1 MRFAEHLK
9 SLAISGTRV
18 FGDSITAGF
27 NASRAELAWPAL
39 FASAVEG
46 FPIRNHAIPGTVLQG
61 SKLVDGKPRPNNGVG
76 RFVQALLDRP
86 HEDAILILYGYND
99 GRYTAA
105 PETMS
110 VAGFVRDYSRIL
122 KELIAAGHG
131 QRIAIGSPPYI
142 PDVGFS
148 VGSAGFTGQT
158 REGFRA
164 LCGSGPRACP
174 AIFGFL
180 CPGLRTDDGAWR
192 RTSRLA
198 RHHPPQRRRPPGDL
212 RSVPGCRPMMIS
224 DSPAPPC
231 DGKLSGYGA
240 CPCHRLTTN
249 SNTSSFGR
257 RRDRHRSAPH
267 RCPRPTP
274 CRPSYR

>member
-9 SLAISGTRV
+9 SLEISGTRV

-61 SKLVDGKPRPNNGVG
+61 SKLVDGKPRSNNGVG

-122 KELIAAGHG
+122 KALIAAGHG

-158 REGFRA
+158 REGFERYVEA
-164 LCGSGPRACP
+164 VRE
-174 AIFGFL
+174 
-180 CPGLRTDDGAWR
+180 
-192 RTSRLA
+192 LA
-198 RHHPPQRRRPPGDL
+198 RQFSVFYAPVYERMMEHGDGLLASPDITHPNDAG
-212 RSVPGCRPMMIS
+212 
-224 DSPAPPC
+224 
-231 DGKLSGYGA
+231 
-240 CPCHRLTTN
+240 HRVIFET
-249 SNTSSFGR
+249 F
-257 RRDRHRSAPH
+257 RDAAR
-267 RCPRPTP
+267 
-274 CRPSYR
+274 